1 MLDTFAALLWVLFG
15 YLCPLYDQVLK
26 IWRVLN
32 HPSLKAVRYKFNR
45 IMCAHI
51 TWQLL
56 EETRL
61 FLDQWLGPGFMNK
74 GQRRFPTAD
83 LGGLT
88 EYVRR
93 DQLLGLVTIP
103 RK

>member
-1 MLDTFAALLWVLFG
+1 MLFG
-15 YLCPLYDQVLK
+15 YFFPLYDQVLK

-32 HPSLKAVRYKFNR
+32 HPSHKAVRYKFNR

-51 TWQLL
+51 IWQLL

-83 LGGLT
+83 LGGLV
-88 EYVRR
+88 EDVRR
-93 DQLLGLVTIP
+93 DQLLDLVTML
-103 RK
+103 RQ